1 MLGQR
6 SINRHVKSIE
16 SLVRRSSGT
25 PSCNPRDTL
34 NEDAALQLR
43 DNPAGVIEAY
53 KKMGMP
59 WDRILDYIRDWAEA
73 VSIEI

>member
-1 MLGQR
+1 M
-6 SINRHVKSIE
+6 KSIE

-25 PSCNPRDTL
+25 LSCNPCDTL
-34 NEDAALQLR
+34 NKDAASQLR

-53 KKMGMP
+53 EKMGMP
-59 WDRILDYIRDWAEA
+59 WDRIFDQIRDWAEP